1 MDTRQI
7 EVNCPC
13 CESKLVIDVRTS
25 TVLKHSLPQQLD
37 ETGRPILD
45 AGRWKAATER
55 VNDREARGTDAFDAA
70 LGKEHKRD
78 EDLDDLFKKAKAKM
92 KRRQDE
98 NDEAF

>member
-7 EVNCPC
+7 EVKCPC
-13 CESKLVIDVRTS
+13 CESMLVIDVRTS
-25 TVLKHSLPQQLD
+25 SVLKHAPPQQLD

-55 VNDREARGTDAFDAA
+55 VNDRGERGGDIFDTA
-70 LGKEHKRD
+70 LGKEHSRD
-78 EDLDDLFKKAKAKM
+78 EDLDDLFKKAKDKM

-98 NDEAF
+98 NDAGF